1 MYVALSIHCGRDGD
15 VRTDV
20 IADFSRDDYQGPPM
34 TNLLDIIAYVK
45 PTALLGLSTIT
56 VAIAHCLRPPPV
68 HSQSSVVILQD
79 AFTGAVLDAMAALN
93 PRPIV
98 FPLSNP
104 VKLAECSFADAVAHT
119 GGSVLFASGSP
130 FPEQQYQGRILY
142 PGQGNNMYI
151 FPGALLC

>member
-1 MYVALSIHCGRDGD
+1 M
-15 VRTDV
+15 
-20 IADFSRDDYQGPPM
+20 
-34 TNLLDIIAYVK
+34 
-45 PTALLGLSTIT
+45 
-56 VAIAHCLRPPPV
+56 
-68 HSQSSVVILQD
+68 HSQFIFQD
-79 AFTGAVLDAMAALN
+79 AFSDAVLDAMAALN

-142 PGQGNNMYI
+142 PVQVNNMYI